1 MFLFQISFLQPN
13 VIIDLVTVLYVQ
25 EMVIS
30 HLLIVMGRV
39 VFSLCVI
46 YIYRSCVYNT
56 DFYSI
61 FAVLNLLLLLLHHI
75 VFILDIG
82 TIIKFCH

>member
-1 MFLFQISFLQPN
+1 
-13 VIIDLVTVLYVQ
+13 
-25 EMVIS
+25 MVIS

-39 VFSLCVI
+39 VFSMCVI
-46 YIYRSCVYNT
+46 YIYRSYVYNT

-82 TIIKFCH
+82 TIIKFCY

>member
-1 MFLFQISFLQPN
+1 M
-13 VIIDLVTVLYVQ
+13 TVLYVQ

-39 VFSLCVI
+39 VFSMCVI

-56 DFYSI
+56 DFNSI
-61 FAVLNLLLLLLHHI
+61 FAVLNLLLLHRI

-82 TIIKFCH
+82 TIIKFCY

>member
-1 MFLFQISFLQPN
+1 M
-13 VIIDLVTVLYVQ
+13 TVLYVQ

-39 VFSLCVI
+39 VFSMCVI

-61 FAVLNLLLLLLHHI
+61 FAVLNLLLLLHHI

-82 TIIKFCH
+82 TIIKFCY